1 MPEGHRNPP
10 LAEGHQNPDD
20 EAIRSLLERIRRIA
34 VVGLS
39 PKPHRDSHRVARYLQ
54 ERGYEIVP
62 VYPREET
69 ILGQPVFRRVQD
81 IPGGCDLVNI
91 FRRTPDLPE
100 AFADALAAHA
110 PAIWTQ
116 FGCVDEESARKARAA
131 GVSVIMDRCLMV
143 DHASLLGRNWRV
155 ASRT

>member
-1 MPEGHRNPP
+1 MSGRTPEPMTKEHR
-10 LAEGHQNPDD
+10 NPDD
-20 EAIRSLLERIRRIA
+20 EAIRALLEKVFRIA
-34 VVGLS
+34 VIGLS

-54 ERGYEIVP
+54 ERGYEILP

-81 IPGGCDLVNI
+81 IPGRVDLVNV
-91 FRRTPDLPE
+91 FRRPPDLPE

-116 FGCVDEESARKARAA
+116 FGCVDEESARRATAA
-131 GVSVIMDRCLMV
+131 GVVVIMDRCLMV
-143 DHASLLGRNWRV
+143 DHSSLFGRSWRPC
-155 ASRT
+155 SRT